1 MDVCNALLVQNHDW
15 DPSYLSMLFSNDFWD
30 YTKMWNSNVTDMEL
44 VHEVDKVEAFS
55 PIVEVLC
62 SVVEKTE
69 DE

>member
-1 MDVCNALLVQNHDW
+1 
-15 DPSYLSMLFSNDFWD
+15 
-30 YTKMWNSNVTDMEL
+30 MWNSNVTDMEL

-62 SVVEKTE
+62 SAVEKIE